1 MNTGPRKLRHFGAP
15 LLIMLLA
22 ASLGWFVQAIGVV
35 AVVFIVVLVKRFGR
49 FEAQLAASTF
59 TVVSALLAPAPHS
72 QFKVDR
78 GFLETALCVACV
90 WVVIVIANNRD
101 SAEKVIRRSK
111 RELREVMDT
120 IPAMVWIALPDG
132 SNLSMNRR
140 WTEYAGLSPTGLGW
154 QAAVHP
160 DDLERHI
167 EAFRKCSAA
176 GVPFEDEVRFRR
188 SDGEFRWFVVAA
200 EPFRDE
206 HGRIVKWY
214 GIGTDIED
222 RKRVEQEL
230 RAAEHEAREL
240 LERVP
245 AMISLRTAT
254 GITYTNQPI
263 HNYIGVEHQEL
274 QGGGWQKYLHP
285 EDQER
290 ALANQARST
299 EEMETMDHLYRLR
312 GADGVY
318 RWFRTIAE
326 PYPSVDGKSCC
337 WYGVTTDIDELYSSR
352 ELLRERELQ
361 LSLFTENLPAVL
373 FKAAPDGSIVYIN
386 QKGIEYGG
394 RTLEDL
400 QQKGWIDLIHPDDIE
415 ETTKHWNRMLTEG
428 LGYDTVHRF
437 MGADGQ
443 YRWFHTS
450 VAACLD
456 DTGKTIAFHGIML
469 DTSAQKAAEYAVQQ
483 SEHQMQRMMDTVP
496 SSLYSTAPDG
506 KYTFVNKKARDY
518 LGMTL
523 DQIKGWGWVEAT
535 HSEEQEYVVKEFKK
549 ALGTGSS
556 YSNEHRIRRADGIY
570 HWHLS
575 RAEPLRDED
584 GQIVQ
589 WFGVAIDI
597 DERKRAEDH
606 LRETRVKLA
615 RASRIATV
623 AELSASIAHELNQPL
638 TAVIANAQAA
648 RRWLLNSP
656 TNFSEAMTS
665 IERVLRDGRVADERM
680 QHIRALFKQQP
691 LRKKHAWPS
700 QIIREAIRFV
710 HEDPKRD
717 EILIDVQ
724 IAGHLP
730 PILVEQ
736 IQIQEVL
743 INLISNG
750 IEAMESN
757 ARTPHLMIRAAFVNE
772 SELLIEVIDNGPGLK
787 DTQSIFDAF
796 ATTKEKGMG
805 IGLAISRSIIEA
817 HDGQLWAENNPDYG
831 AKFSVK
837 LPCGARS
844 VPHRHLNAEISL
856 AQR

>member
-1 MNTGPRKLRHFGAP
+1 MNTSPRELRHFGAP
-15 LLIMLLA
+15 LLIILLA
-22 ASLGWFVQAIGVV
+22 ATLGWFVQAIGIV
-35 AVVFIVVLVKRFGR
+35 AVVFVVVLVKRFGK
-49 FEAQLAASTF
+49 FEAQLAATTF
-59 TVVSALLAPAPHS
+59 TVVSALFALAPHS
-72 QFKVDR
+72 QFKV
-78 GFLETALCVACV
+78 GGGLLETALCIACV
-90 WVVIVIANNRD
+90 WTTIAIASNRD
-101 SAEKVIRRSK
+101 SAEEAIRRSE

-120 IPAMVWIALPDG
+120 IPAMVWIGLADG
-132 SNLSMNRR
+132 SNVSVNRR
-140 WTEYAGLSPTGLGW
+140 WTEYAGLSPTGMGW
-154 QAAVHP
+154 QATVHP
-160 DDLERHI
+160 DDLERHF

-188 SDGEFRWFVVAA
+188 ADGEFRWFVVAA

-206 HGRIVKWY
+206 QGRILKWY

-222 RKRVEQEL
+222 RKRAEEEL

-240 LERVP
+240 LDRVP
-245 AMISLRTAT
+245 AMISLRTVA
-254 GITYTNQPI
+254 GIAYTNQRI
-263 HNYIGVEHQEL
+263 HNYIGVGQEEL
-274 QGGGWQKYLHP
+274 RGQGWLKYIHA

-290 ALANQARST
+290 ASANQAHST
-299 EEMETMDHLYRLR
+299 EKIETMDHLYRLR
-312 GADGVY
+312 GADGAY

-326 PYPSVDGKSCC
+326 PYPSVEGESYC
-337 WYGVTTDIDELYSSR
+337 WYGVATDIDEFYRSR
-352 ELLRERELQ
+352 ELLRETELQ
-361 LSLFTENLPAVL
+361 LNLFTENLPAVL
-373 FKAAPDGSIVYIN
+373 FKAAPDGSIVYVN
-386 QKGIEYGG
+386 QKGIEYTG
-394 RTLEDL
+394 RTVEDL
-400 QQKGWIDLIHPDDIE
+400 QQKGWIDLIHPDDFE
-415 ETTKHWNRMLTEG
+415 ETSNHWNRLLTES
-428 LGYDTVHRF
+428 LGYDTVNRF
-437 MGADGQ
+437 MCADGQ

-450 VAACLD
+450 VAAYRD
-456 DTGKTIAFHGIML
+456 DTGKTLAFHGILL
-469 DTSAQKAAEYAVQQ
+469 DTTAQKAAELALQQ

-506 KYTFVNKKARDY
+506 KYTFVNKKAREY

-523 DQIKGWGWVEAT
+523 DQIQGWGWVEAT
-535 HSEEQEYVVKEFKK
+535 HPEEREYVVKEFKK
-549 ALGTGSS
+549 ALATGSS
-556 YSNEHRIRRADGIY
+556 YINEHRIRRADGIY
-570 HWHLS
+570 RWHLS
-575 RAEPLRDED
+575 RAEPLRDKD
-584 GQIVQ
+584 GRIVQ
-589 WFGVAIDI
+589 WFGVGIDI

-638 TAVIANAQAA
+638 TAVISNAQAA
-648 RRWLLNSP
+648 RRWLSNRPL
-656 TNFSEAMTS
+656 NFSEAMTS

-710 HEDPKRD
+710 HEDAKRD
-717 EILIDVQ
+717 EIPIDVQ
-724 IAGHLP
+724 IAGDLP
-730 PILVEQ
+730 PIVVEQ

-757 ARTPHLMIRAAFVNE
+757 ARPPRLVIGATLVNE

-796 ATTKEKGMG
+796 VTTKEKGMG
-805 IGLAISRSIIEA
+805 IGLAVSRSIIEA

-837 LPCGARS
+837 LPCGARR
-844 VPHRHLNAEISL
+844 VHALRAD
-856 AQR
+856 Q